1 MSVTHIPQVAIET
14 RHLYKRFGDVTAPM
28 TLICALRRVNLSPL
42 WALLV
47 LVKPR

>member
-14 RHLYKRFGDVTAPM
+14 ATYTNGSVTLPPWM

-42 WALLV
+42 W
-47 LVKPR
+47 RFWFW

>member
-14 RHLYKRFGDVTAPM
+14 NGSVTLPPWM